1 MSYNSVE
8 VHGVDQNQA
17 NQQAAG
23 KLSIF
28 WGEKGRGGTGLFGFY
43 FSSPKWTP
51 LSCLSFPFSFCL
63 LEIQDS
69 HWVMFL
75 LFLPA
80 VNFIQF

>member
-28 WGEKGRGGTGLFGFY
+28 GGKGKVRNGGLFGFY
-43 FSSPKWTP
+43 FSSPKWTL
-51 LSCLSFPFSFCL
+51 LSCPSFPFSFCL

-80 VNFIQF
+80 VKFIQF

>member
-28 WGEKGRGGTGLFGFY
+28 GGKGKVRNGGLFGFY
-43 FSSPKWTP
+43 FSSPKRTP
-51 LSCLSFPFSFCL
+51 LSCRFFPIFVLPSGNSRLPMGGVFAFSSC
-63 LEIQDS
+63 S
-69 HWVMFL
+69 
-75 LFLPA
+75 
-80 VNFIQF
+80 